1 MELHAP
7 NGEEQQR
14 SAIAQPQGSIPVL
27 GAAFER
33 YCADHNMSKA
43 ALAAH
48 LGITTA
54 QLRRLALCQPPQTP
68 EQRRY
73 LCWAFGIQ
81 EQKLDE
87 VLREV
92 GVIPAQPAE
101 PQGELV
107 RTQALRS

>member
-7 NGEEQQR
+7 NGEEQR
-14 SAIAQPQGSIPVL
+14 RAATAQPPDSIPVL

-33 YCADHNMSKA
+33 YRACHNMSKA

-54 QLRRLALCQPPQTP
+54 QLRRLALCRPPQTP

-92 GVIPAQPAE
+92 GVTPAPAAE
-101 PQGELV
+101 SPRELV
-107 RTQALRS
+107 HT

>member
-7 NGEEQQR
+7 NGEGQRR
-14 SAIAQPQGSIPVL
+14 SATAQPQESIPVL

-33 YCADHNMSKA
+33 YRTCHNLSKA

-54 QLRRLALCQPPQTP
+54 QLRRLALCRPPQTP

-73 LCWAFGIQ
+73 LCWAFGIR
-81 EQKLDE
+81 EQKLEE

-92 GVIPAQPAE
+92 GVTPAQPAE
-101 PQGELV
+101 PQRELV
-107 RTQALRS
+107 RT